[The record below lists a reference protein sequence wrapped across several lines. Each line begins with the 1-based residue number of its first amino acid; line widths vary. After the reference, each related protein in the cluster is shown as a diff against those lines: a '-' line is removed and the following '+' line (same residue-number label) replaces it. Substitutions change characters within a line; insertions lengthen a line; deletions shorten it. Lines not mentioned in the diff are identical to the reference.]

1 MIRIIWDLNNIF
13 LHGFCPD
20 RVYTSLLDMQV
31 KPVQIV
37 SQYFLL
43 FSLLLFMSCKEKFPV
58 SKPEFPALTFDNL
71 DANGGAWKTVI
82 INSSNNFLVDIP
94 VNFDSEEYQQEV
106 AQSKSI
112 VNQRTYAQEVAINHW
127 ASGGVLR
134 WNQIARELVA
144 KYNHPPKDDEKSD
157 PSKPMASPPFAA
169 RAYALLSVAQ
179 YDALVATWFY
189 KYKFRRLSPSH
200 SGLKSS
206 LPETNLPTYPSE
218 DAVVAAVSYKILSKL
233 FPAENDYL
241 YNKAL
246 EHGNTRLWSGANL
259 KSDIIAGGKLG
270 EKIAMKTIEYAQ
282 NDNFENAKDQDQKW
296 KEKAE
301 KVSHAWKSQSN
312 PESSPLLPSMGLV
325 KTWFDKNNVLGN
337 PQPPAP
343 PDLKSEKF
351 KQDIDSVKAIGN
363 TRTPEQKRIAEFW
376 ADGIGTF
383 TPPGHWNKIA
393 EELIRNQHFTELRTA
408 KILQQLNRAQ
418 EDAAI
423 ACWATKYK
431 YFYPRPSQVDEDIKR
446 SLDVP
451 NFPSYTSGHSTF
463 SAAAALV
470 LGHYFPQDSTR
481 LKKMANEAG
490 MSRIYGGIHYF
501 CDNEGGKMCGEKIG
515 KLAVD
520 WGK

>member
-1 MIRIIWDLNNIF
+1 MK
-13 LHGFCPD
+13 
-20 RVYTSLLDMQV
+20 V
-31 KPVQIV
+31 KPLPIKIHFFVCLT
-37 SQYFLL
+37 FLL
-43 FSLLLFMSCKEKFPV
+43 YAGCKENTPV
-58 SKPEFPALTFDNL
+58 SKPEFPPLSFENP

-82 INSSNNFLVDIP
+82 ITSPEDFKIETPASTDA
-94 VNFDSEEYQQEV
+94 DEYQKELIQTKNAV
-106 AQSKSI
+106 S
-112 VNQRTYAQEVAINHW
+112 QRTYAQEVAINYW

-144 KYNHPPKDDEKSD
+144 KYNHPPKEGEPLD
-157 PSKPMASPPFAA
+157 PMKPMASPPFAA

-179 YDALVATWFY
+179 YDALVTAWQY
-189 KYKFRRLSPSH
+189 KYKYMRLSPSH
-200 SGLKSS
+200 SGVKSF
-206 LPETNLPTYPSE
+206 LPSTELPSYPSE
-218 DAVVAAVSYKILSKL
+218 DAVVAAVSYKVLSKL

-246 EHGNTRLWSGANL
+246 EHGNTRLWAGANV
-259 KSDIIAGGKLG
+259 KSDIMAGGILG
-270 EKIAMKTIEYAQ
+270 EQVAEKIIAYALS
-282 NDNFENAKDQDQKW
+282 DNFDNAKDDRQTWKAKAQKVKDAWVSQDDPK
-296 KEKAE
+296 
-301 KVSHAWKSQSN
+301 HA
-312 PESSPLLPSMGLV
+312 PLLPLMGLV
-325 KTWFDKNNVLGN
+325 RTWFDKEQVLGN

-343 PDLKSEKF
+343 PTLKSDEF
-351 KQDIDSVKAIGN
+351 KQDIDSVKKIGD
-363 TRTPEQKRIAEFW
+363 TRTEEQKRIAEFW
-376 ADGIGTF
+376 SDGVGTF

-393 EELIRNQHFTELRTA
+393 EELIRNQHFTELRIA
-408 KILQQLNRAQ
+408 KILQQLNRAE

-431 YFYPRPSQVDEDIKR
+431 YFFPRPTQVDKNIKN
-446 SLDVP
+446 SLNVP

-470 LGHYFPQDSTR
+470 LGHYFPKDSVR

-515 KLAVD
+515 KLAID

>member
-1 MIRIIWDLNNIF
+1 MR
-13 LHGFCPD
+13 
-20 RVYTSLLDMQV
+20 V
-31 KPVQIV
+31 KPIQI
-37 SQYFLL
+37 FIPFFILL
-43 FSLLLFMSCKEKFPV
+43 TLSLLLSCKESTPV
-58 SKPEFPALTFDNL
+58 SKPEFPALTFENP
-71 DANGGAWKTVI
+71 DANGGAWKTII
-82 INSSNNFLVDIP
+82 INSPQDYVVDIP
-94 VNFDSEEYQQEV
+94 AGIDSDEYQKELI
-106 AQSKSI
+106 QSKS
-112 VNQRTYAQEVAINHW
+112 VVSQRTYAQEVAINHW

-144 KYNHPPKDDEKSD
+144 KYNHPPKNGEKPD

-169 RAYALLSVAQ
+169 RTYALLSVAQ
-179 YDALVATWFY
+179 YDALVATWVY
-189 KYKFRRLSPSH
+189 KYKYRRLSPSH
-200 SGLKSS
+200 SGVKSL
-206 LPETNLPTYPSE
+206 LPETELPSYPSE

-259 KSDIIAGGKLG
+259 KSDIIAGGHLG
-270 EKIAMKTIEYAQ
+270 EQIAEKVIAYAQ
-282 NDNFENAKDQDQKW
+282 GDNFDNARDDKQSW
-296 KEKAE
+296 KEKA
-301 KVSHAWKSQSN
+301 KKIKNAWVSQNDPKSN
-312 PESSPLLPSMGLV
+312 PLLPLMGLV
-325 KTWFDKNNVLGN
+325 QTWFDKNEVLGN
-337 PQPPAP
+337 PQPSP
-343 PDLKSEKF
+343 PPSLKSEEFRK
-351 KQDIDSVKAIGN
+351 DIDSVKAIGN
-363 TRTPEQKRIAEFW
+363 TQTPEQKRIAEFW
-376 ADGIGTF
+376 ADGVGTF

-408 KILQQLNRAQ
+408 KILQQLNRAE

-431 YFYPRPSQVDEDIKR
+431 YFFPRPTQVDKEIKN
-446 SLDVP
+446 SLAVP

-515 KLAVD
+515 KLALD

>member
-1 MIRIIWDLNNIF
+1 MSLKPLQIL
-13 LHGFCPD
+13 LHAA
-20 RVYTSLLDMQV
+20 LLC
-31 KPVQIV
+31 I
-37 SQYFLL
+37 LL
-43 FSLLLFMSCKEKFPV
+43 PLSSCKEDTPV
-58 SKPEFPALTFDNL
+58 SKPEFPALTFDNA
-71 DANGGAWKTVI
+71 DANGGAWKTI
-82 INSSNNFLVDIP
+82 IITSPKYYTVDIP
-94 VNFDSEEYQQEV
+94 VSTDSDEYQKELI
-106 AQSKSI
+106 QSKSAI
-112 VNQRTYAQEVAINHW
+112 SQRTYPQEVAINHW

-144 KYNHPPKDDEKSD
+144 KYNHPPKEGEKSD
-157 PSKPMASPPFAA
+157 PTKPMASPPFAA

-189 KYKFRRLSPSH
+189 KYKFMRLSPSH
-200 SGLKSS
+200 SGLKTS
-206 LPETNLPTYPSE
+206 LPETSLPSYPSE

-259 KSDIIAGGKLG
+259 KSDILAGGRLG
-270 EKIAMKTIEYAQ
+270 EQIAEKVIIYAKG
-282 NDNFENAKDQDQKW
+282 DNFDNAKDQDQNW
-296 KEKAE
+296 KDKAK
-301 KVSHAWKSQSN
+301 KVKNAWVSQDDPKHA
-312 PESSPLLPSMGLV
+312 PLLPLMGMV
-325 KTWFDKNNVLGN
+325 QTWFDKNEVLGN

-343 PDLKSEKF
+343 PSLKSEKF
-351 KQDIDSVKAIGN
+351 KKDIDSVKAIGN
-363 TRTPEQKRIAEFW
+363 TQTPEQKRIAEFW
-376 ADGIGTF
+376 ADGVGTF

-408 KILQQLNRAQ
+408 KIFQQLNRAQ

-431 YFYPRPSQVDEDIKR
+431 YFFPRPSQVDNAINH

-470 LGHYFPQDSTR
+470 LGHYFPQDSSR

-520 WGK
+520 WGR

>member
-1 MIRIIWDLNNIF
+1 MNSKPINIF
-13 LHGFCPD
+13 I
-20 RVYTSLLDMQV
+20 Y
-31 KPVQIV
+31 I
-37 SQYFLL
+37 FLVWASFTL
-43 FSLLLFMSCKEKFPV
+43 TSCKESNLV
-58 SKPEFPALTFDNL
+58 AKPEFPALTFENP
-71 DANGGAWKTVI
+71 DANGGAWKNI
-82 INSSNNFLVDIP
+82 LINSPQDYVVEIP
-94 VNFDSEEYQQEV
+94 TNTDSDEYQRELM
-106 AQSKSI
+106 QSKSAI
-112 VNQRTYAQEVAINHW
+112 NQRTYAQEVAINHW

-144 KYNHPPKDDEKSD
+144 KYNHPPKEGEKPD
-157 PSKPMASPPFAA
+157 PLKPMASPPFAA

-189 KYKFRRLSPSH
+189 KYKYRRLSPSH
-200 SGLKSS
+200 NGTKSL
-206 LPETNLPTYPSE
+206 LPETDLPSYPSE

-233 FPAENDYL
+233 FPAESEYL

-246 EHGNTRLWSGANL
+246 EHGNTRLWAGANV
-259 KSDIIAGGKLG
+259 KSDIMAGGQLG
-270 EKIAMKTIEYAQ
+270 EQIAEKVIAYARA
-282 NDNFENAKDQDQKW
+282 DNFDNAKDENQTWKDKVRKVKKAWMSQDDPQK
-296 KEKAE
+296 
-301 KVSHAWKSQSN
+301 
-312 PESSPLLPSMGLV
+312 SPLLPLMGLV
-325 KTWFDKNNVLGN
+325 QTWFDKNEVLGN
-337 PQPPAP
+337 PQPTP
-343 PDLKSEKF
+343 PPTIGSNTFQK
-351 KQDIDSVKAIGN
+351 DIDSVKAIGN
-363 TRTPEQKRIAEFW
+363 TQTPEQKRIAEFW
-376 ADGIGTF
+376 ADGVGTF

-408 KILQQLNRAQ
+408 KILQQLNRAE

-431 YFYPRPSQVDEDIKR
+431 YFFPRPSQVDKDLKH
-446 SLDVP
+446 SLSVP

-470 LGHYFPQDSTR
+470 LGHYFPQDSSR

>member
-1 MIRIIWDLNNIF
+1 MRLKYLQLLLI
-13 LHGFCPD
+13 
-20 RVYTSLLDMQV
+20 TSLLFTLIQL
-31 KPVQIV
+31 
-37 SQYFLL
+37 SG
-43 FSLLLFMSCKEKFPV
+43 CKDNTPI
-58 SKPEFPALTFDNL
+58 SKPEFSALTFENP
-71 DANGGAWKTVI
+71 DANGGAWKTI
-82 INSSNNFLVDIP
+82 IIASPKDYIVDVPFSI
-94 VNFDSEEYQQEV
+94 DSDEYQKELK
-106 AQSKSI
+106 QSKLI
-112 VNQRTYAQEVAINHW
+112 VSKVTYAQEVAINHW

-144 KYNHPPKDDEKSD
+144 KYNHPPKNGVNPD
-157 PSKPMASPPFAA
+157 PLKPMASPPFAA

-200 SGLKSS
+200 NGLKSS
-206 LPETNLPTYPSE
+206 LPESDLPSYPSE

-233 FPAENDYL
+233 FPAENEYL

-246 EHGNTRLWSGANL
+246 EHGNTKLWSGANL
-259 KSDIIAGGKLG
+259 KSDILAGGRLG
-270 EKIAMKTIEYAQ
+270 EKVAEKVIAYAKG
-282 NDNFENAKDQDQKW
+282 DNFDNAKDQDQTW
-296 KEKAE
+296 KDKAK
-301 KVSHAWKSQSN
+301 KVKRAWVSQN
-312 PESSPLLPSMGLV
+312 DPQSSPLLPLMGMV
-325 KTWFDKNNVLGN
+325 QTWFDKNEVLGN
-337 PQPPAP
+337 PQPSP
-343 PDLKSEKF
+343 PPSLKSEEF
-351 KQDIDSVKAIGN
+351 KKDIDSVKAIGN
-363 TRTPEQKRIAEFW
+363 TQTPEQKRIAEFW
-376 ADGIGTF
+376 ADGVGTY

-408 KILQQLNRAQ
+408 KIMQQLNRAE

-431 YFYPRPSQVDEDIKR
+431 YFFPRPSQVDKNITN

-470 LGHYFPQDSTR
+470 LGHYFPQDSAR

>member
-1 MIRIIWDLNNIF
+1 MKVKSTQIF
-13 LHGFCPD
+13 IQFFI
-20 RVYTSLLDMQV
+20 LLT
-31 KPVQIV
+31 
-37 SQYFLL
+37 LL
-43 FSLLLFMSCKEKFPV
+43 FLSNCKKEAPV
-58 SKPEFPALTFDNL
+58 SNPEFPALTFDNP
-71 DANGGAWKTVI
+71 DANGGAWKTI
-82 INSSNNFLVDIP
+82 IITSPNDFSVDIP
-94 VNFDSEEYQQEV
+94 VNLDSEEYKQEL
-106 AQSKSI
+106 AQSKFV
-112 VNQRTYAQEVAINHW
+112 VNQRTYAQQVAINYW

-144 KYNHPPKDDEKSD
+144 KYNHPPKEGQKSD
-157 PSKPMASPPFAA
+157 PTKPMASPPFAA
-169 RAYALLSVAQ
+169 RVYALLSVAQ

-189 KYKFRRLSPSH
+189 KYKFGRLSPSH
-200 SGLKSS
+200 NGLKSS
-206 LPETNLPTYPSE
+206 SPETNMPSYPSE
-218 DAVVAAVSYKILSKL
+218 DAVVAAVSYNILSKL

-241 YNKAL
+241 YSKAL
-246 EHGNTRLWSGANL
+246 EHGNTKLWSGANL
-259 KSDIIAGGKLG
+259 KSDILAGGQLG
-270 EKIAMKTIEYAQ
+270 EQVAKKVIAYAKG
-282 NDNFENAKDQDQKW
+282 DNFDNAKDQDQNW
-296 KEKAE
+296 KDKANKIKNSWVSQDEK
-301 KVSHAWKSQSN
+301 KHA
-312 PESSPLLPSMGLV
+312 PLLPLMGMV
-325 KTWFDKNNVLGN
+325 QTWFDKNEVLGN

-343 PDLKSEKF
+343 PSLKSDEF
-351 KQDIDSVKAIGN
+351 KKDIDSVKAIGN

-408 KILQQLNRAQ
+408 KILQQLNRVQ

-431 YFYPRPSQVDEDIKR
+431 YFFPRPSQVDKDIR
-446 SLDVP
+446 HSLDVP

-463 SAAAALV
+463 SAAAASV
-470 LGHYFPQDSTR
+470 LGHYFPQDSAR

>member
-1 MIRIIWDLNNIF
+1 MSVKPLQIF
-13 LHGFCPD
+13 LH
-20 RVYTSLLDMQV
+20 TALLCT
-31 KPVQIV
+31 
-37 SQYFLL
+37 LL
-43 FSLLLFMSCKEKFPV
+43 PLSSCKEDTPV
-58 SKPEFPALTFDNL
+58 SKSEFPALTFENP
-71 DANGGAWKTVI
+71 DANGGAWKTI
-82 INSSNNFLVDIP
+82 IIASPKDYSVDVP
-94 VNFDSEEYQQEV
+94 VSVDSDEYQKELI
-106 AQSKSI
+106 QSKSAI
-112 VNQRTYAQEVAINHW
+112 SQRTYAQEVAINHW

-144 KYNHPPKDDEKSD
+144 KYNHPPKEGEKSD
-157 PSKPMASPPFAA
+157 PTKPMASPPFAA

-200 SGLKSS
+200 NGLKSS
-206 LPETNLPTYPSE
+206 LLENNLPSYPSE

-259 KSDIIAGGKLG
+259 KSDILAGGRLG
-270 EKIAMKTIEYAQ
+270 EQVAEKVIAYAKG
-282 NDNFENAKDQDQKW
+282 DNFDNAKDQDQTW
-296 KEKAE
+296 KDKAR
-301 KVSHAWKSQSN
+301 KIKRSWISQNDPKS
-312 PESSPLLPSMGLV
+312 PPLLPLMGLV
-325 KTWFDKNNVLGN
+325 QTWFDKNEVLGN
-337 PQPPAP
+337 PQPSP
-343 PDLKSEKF
+343 PPSLKSEEF
-351 KQDIDSVKAIGN
+351 KKDIDSVKAIGN
-363 TRTPEQKRIAEFW
+363 TQTPEQKRIAEFW
-376 ADGIGTF
+376 ADGVGTF

-408 KILQQLNRAQ
+408 KIFQQLNRAE

-431 YFYPRPSQVDEDIKR
+431 YFFPRPTQVDKDIKN
-446 SLDVP
+446 SLAVP

-470 LGHYFPQDSTR
+470 LGHYFPQDSAR

>member
-1 MIRIIWDLNNIF
+1 M
-13 LHGFCPD
+13 
-20 RVYTSLLDMQV
+20 SV
-31 KPVQIV
+31 KPLQI
-37 SQYFLL
+37 LL
-43 FSLLLFMSCKEKFPV
+43 HTALLCILLPLPSCKEDTPV
-58 SKPEFPALTFDNL
+58 SKPEFPALTFENP
-71 DANGGAWKTVI
+71 DANGGAWKTI
-82 INSSNNFLVDIP
+82 IIASPKDYSVDVP
-94 VNFDSEEYQQEV
+94 VSVDSDEYQKELT
-106 AQSKSI
+106 QSKSAI
-112 VNQRTYAQEVAINHW
+112 SQRTYAQNVAINHW

-144 KYNHPPKDDEKSD
+144 KYNHPPKEGEKID
-157 PSKPMASPPFAA
+157 PTKPMASPPFAA

-200 SGLKSS
+200 NGLKST
-206 LPETNLPTYPSE
+206 LPESNLPSYPSE

-259 KSDIIAGGKLG
+259 KSDILAGGRLG
-270 EKIAMKTIEYAQ
+270 EQVAEKVIAYSKG
-282 NDNFENAKDQDQKW
+282 DNFDNAKDQDQNW
-296 KEKAE
+296 QDKA
-301 KVSHAWKSQSN
+301 KKIKNSWVSQDETKHA
-312 PESSPLLPSMGLV
+312 PLLPLMGMV
-325 KTWFDKNNVLGN
+325 QTWFDKNEVLGN

-343 PDLKSEKF
+343 PSLKSDEFRK
-351 KQDIDSVKAIGN
+351 DIDSVKAIGN

-376 ADGIGTF
+376 ADGVGTF

-431 YFYPRPSQVDEDIKR
+431 YFFPRPTQVDKDIKN
-446 SLDVP
+446 SLSVP

-470 LGHYFPQDSTR
+470 LGHYFPQDSSR

-520 WGK
+520 WGR

>member
-1 MIRIIWDLNNIF
+1 MKLKF
-13 LHGFCPD
+13 LPFLLHI
-20 RVYTSLLDMQV
+20 SLL
-31 KPVQIV
+31 II
-37 SQYFLL
+37 
-43 FSLLLFMSCKEKFPV
+43 LLLPSGCKENTPL
-58 SKPEFPALTFDNL
+58 SKPEFPPLTFENP

-82 INSSNNFLVDIP
+82 IKHPADFLVDIP
-94 VNFDSEEYQQEV
+94 ANTDSDEYQRELLE
-106 AQSKSI
+106 SKAI
-112 VNQRTYAQEVAINHW
+112 IKQRTYAQEVAINYW

-144 KYNHPPKDDEKSD
+144 KYNHPPKEGEKPD
-157 PSKPMASPPFAA
+157 PNKPMASPPFAA

-179 YDALVATWFY
+179 YDALVATWYY

-200 SGLKSS
+200 SGLKSI
-206 LPETNLPTYPSE
+206 LPETELPSYPSE

-241 YNKAL
+241 YGKAL
-246 EHGNTRLWSGANL
+246 EHGNTRLWSGANV
-259 KSDIIAGGKLG
+259 KSDIMAGGELG
-270 EKIAMKTIEYAQ
+270 EQVARKAIAYA
-282 NDNFENAKDQDQKW
+282 NDDNFNGAND
-296 KEKAE
+296 KEQN
-301 KVSHAWKSQSN
+301 WKSKSKKIKGAWVSQDD
-312 PESSPLLPSMGLV
+312 PKHAPLLPLLGLV
-325 KTWFDKNNVLGN
+325 RTWFNKEDVLGN
-337 PQPPAP
+337 PKQTPPPA
-343 PDLKSEKF
+343 LNSKEF
-351 KQDIDSVKAIGN
+351 KQDIDSVKAISD
-363 TRTPEQKRIAEFW
+363 TRTPEQKRIAEYW
-376 ADGIGTF
+376 ADGVGTF

-393 EELIRNQHFTELRTA
+393 EELIRNQQFTELKTA
-408 KILQQLNRAQ
+408 KVLQQLNRAE

-431 YFYPRPSQVDEDIKR
+431 YFFPRPTQVNKEIKPVVP
-446 SLDVP
+446 VP

-470 LGHYFPQDSTR
+470 LGHYFPAKADS

-490 MSRIYGGIHYF
+490 LSRVYGGIHYF

>member
-1 MIRIIWDLNNIF
+1 M
-13 LHGFCPD
+13 
-20 RVYTSLLDMQV
+20 SV
-31 KPVQIV
+31 KPLQI
-37 SQYFLL
+37 LL
-43 FSLLLFMSCKEKFPV
+43 HTALLCILLPLLSCKEDTPV
-58 SKPEFPALTFDNL
+58 SKPEFPALTFENP
-71 DANGGAWKTVI
+71 DANGGAWKTI
-82 INSSNNFLVDIP
+82 IITSPKDYSVDVP
-94 VNFDSEEYQQEV
+94 VSADSDEYQKELT
-106 AQSKSI
+106 QSKSAI
-112 VNQRTYAQEVAINHW
+112 SQRTYAQNVAINHW

-144 KYNHPPKDDEKSD
+144 KYNHPPKEGEKID
-157 PSKPMASPPFAA
+157 PTKPMASPPFAA

-200 SGLKSS
+200 NGLKSS
-206 LPETNLPTYPSE
+206 LPESNLPSYPSE

-259 KSDIIAGGKLG
+259 KSDILAGGRLG
-270 EKIAMKTIEYAQ
+270 EQVAEKVIAYSKG
-282 NDNFENAKDQDQKW
+282 DNFDNAKDQDQNWQDKAKKIKNSW
-296 KEKAE
+296 VSQDEK
-301 KVSHAWKSQSN
+301 KHA
-312 PESSPLLPSMGLV
+312 PLLPLMGMV
-325 KTWFDKNNVLGN
+325 QTWFDKNEVLGN

-343 PDLKSEKF
+343 PSLKSEEF
-351 KQDIDSVKAIGN
+351 KKDIDSVKAIGN

-376 ADGIGTF
+376 ADGVGTF

-408 KILQQLNRAQ
+408 KILQQLNRAE

-431 YFYPRPSQVDEDIKR
+431 YFFPRPTQVDRDIKN
-446 SLDVP
+446 SLAVP

-463 SAAAALV
+463 SAAAAFV
-470 LGHYFPQDSTR
+470 LGHYFPKDSTR

-520 WGK
+520 WGR

>member
-1 MIRIIWDLNNIF
+1 MMSVKPLQIF
-13 LHGFCPD
+13 LH
-20 RVYTSLLDMQV
+20 TALLC
-31 KPVQIV
+31 I
-37 SQYFLL
+37 LL
-43 FSLLLFMSCKEKFPV
+43 PLSSCKEDTPV
-58 SKPEFPALTFDNL
+58 SKPEFPALTFDNP
-71 DANGGAWKTVI
+71 DANGGAWKTI
-82 INSSNNFLVDIP
+82 IIASPKEYSVDVP
-94 VNFDSEEYQQEV
+94 VSIDSDEYQKELI
-106 AQSKSI
+106 QSKSAI
-112 VNQRTYAQEVAINHW
+112 SQRTYAQNVAINHW

-144 KYNHPPKDDEKSD
+144 KYNHPPKEGEKPD
-157 PSKPMASPPFAA
+157 PTKPMASPPFAA

-189 KYKFRRLSPSH
+189 KYKFGRLSPSH
-200 SGLKSS
+200 NGLKSL
-206 LPETNLPTYPSE
+206 LPEKNLPSYPSE
-218 DAVVAAVSYKILSKL
+218 DAVIAAVSYKVLSRL

-241 YNKAL
+241 YSKAL

-259 KSDIIAGGKLG
+259 KSDILAGGRLG
-270 EKIAMKTIEYAQ
+270 EQVAEKVITYSKG
-282 NDNFENAKDQDQKW
+282 DNFDNAKDQDQTW
-296 KEKAE
+296 KDKA
-301 KVSHAWKSQSN
+301 KKIKNAWISQNDPKS
-312 PESSPLLPSMGLV
+312 PPLLPLMGMV
-325 KTWFDKNNVLGN
+325 QTWFDKNEVLGN
-337 PQPPAP
+337 PQPSSPPA
-343 PDLKSEKF
+343 LKSTEF
-351 KQDIDSVKAIGN
+351 KQDIDSVKKIGD
-363 TRTPEQKRIAEFW
+363 TRTEEQKRIAEFW
-376 ADGIGTF
+376 ADGVGTF

-408 KILQQLNRAQ
+408 KIYQQLNRAE

-431 YFYPRPSQVDEDIKR
+431 YFFPRPTQVDKDIKN
-446 SLDVP
+446 SLAVP

-470 LGHYFPQDSTR
+470 LGHYFPQDSAR

-490 MSRIYGGIHYF
+490 ISRIYGGIHYF

>member
-1 MIRIIWDLNNIF
+1 M
-13 LHGFCPD
+13 HGFCPK
-20 RVYTSLLDMQV
+20 RVYTSLFTMSV
-31 KPVQIV
+31 KPFQI
-37 SQYFLL
+37 LL
-43 FSLLLFMSCKEKFPV
+43 HTALLCILLPLSSCKEDIPV

-71 DANGGAWKTVI
+71 DVNGGAWKTI
-82 INSSNNFLVDIP
+82 IITSPKDYIVDVPVSVNSD
-94 VNFDSEEYQQEV
+94 EYQKELI
-106 AQSKSI
+106 QSKSVI
-112 VNQRTYAQEVAINHW
+112 SQRTYAQEVAINHW

-144 KYNHPPKDDEKSD
+144 KYNHPPKDGEKPD
-157 PSKPMASPPFAA
+157 PTKPMASPPFAA

-200 SGLKSS
+200 NGLKSS
-206 LPETNLPTYPSE
+206 LPETNLPSYPSE

-233 FPAENDYL
+233 FPAENEYL

-259 KSDIIAGGKLG
+259 KSDIFAGGQLG
-270 EKIAMKTIEYAQ
+270 EQVAEKAIAYAKG
-282 NDNFENAKDQDQKW
+282 DNFDNAKDQDQNW
-296 KEKAE
+296 KENAK
-301 KVSHAWKSQSN
+301 KVKNAWISQDDQKHA
-312 PESSPLLPSMGLV
+312 PLLPLMGMV
-325 KTWFDKNNVLGN
+325 QTWFDKNEVLGN

-343 PDLKSEKF
+343 PSLESEKF
-351 KQDIDSVKAIGN
+351 RKDIDSVKAIGN
-363 TRTPEQKRIAEFW
+363 TQTPEQKRIAEFW
-376 ADGIGTF
+376 ADGVGTF

-408 KILQQLNRAQ
+408 KILQQLNRAE

-431 YFYPRPSQVDEDIKR
+431 YFFPRPTQVDKEIKN
-446 SLDVP
+446 SLAVP

-520 WGK
+520 WGR

>member
-1 MIRIIWDLNNIF
+1 M
-13 LHGFCPD
+13 
-20 RVYTSLLDMQV
+20 SV
-31 KPVQIV
+31 KPLQI
-37 SQYFLL
+37 LL
-43 FSLLLFMSCKEKFPV
+43 HTALLCILLPLPSCKEDTPM
-58 SKPEFPALTFDNL
+58 SKPEFPALTFENP
-71 DANGGAWKTVI
+71 DANGGAWKTI
-82 INSSNNFLVDIP
+82 IITSPKHYSVDVP
-94 VNFDSEEYQQEV
+94 VSVDSDEYQKELT
-106 AQSKSI
+106 QSKSAI
-112 VNQRTYAQEVAINHW
+112 SQRTYAQNVAINHW

-144 KYNHPPKDDEKSD
+144 KYNHPPKEGEKID
-157 PSKPMASPPFAA
+157 PTKPMASPPFAA

-200 SGLKSS
+200 NGLKST
-206 LPETNLPTYPSE
+206 LPESNLPSYPSE

-259 KSDIIAGGKLG
+259 KSDILAGGRLG
-270 EKIAMKTIEYAQ
+270 EQVAEKVIAYAKG
-282 NDNFENAKDQDQKW
+282 DNFDNAKDQDQNWQDKAKKIKNSW
-296 KEKAE
+296 VSQDEK
-301 KVSHAWKSQSN
+301 KHA
-312 PESSPLLPSMGLV
+312 PLLPLMGMV
-325 KTWFDKNNVLGN
+325 QTWFDKNEVLGN

-343 PDLKSEKF
+343 PSLKSEAF
-351 KQDIDSVKAIGN
+351 KKDIDSVKAIGN
-363 TRTPEQKRIAEFW
+363 TQTPEQKRIAEFW
-376 ADGIGTF
+376 ADGVGTF

-431 YFYPRPSQVDEDIKR
+431 YFFPRPTQVDKDIKN
-446 SLDVP
+446 SLSVP

-470 LGHYFPQDSTR
+470 LGHYFPQDSSR

-490 MSRIYGGIHYF
+490 ISRIYGGIHYF

-520 WGK
+520 WGR

>member
-1 MIRIIWDLNNIF
+1 M
-13 LHGFCPD
+13 
-20 RVYTSLLDMQV
+20 SV
-31 KPVQIV
+31 KPLQI
-37 SQYFLL
+37 LL
-43 FSLLLFMSCKEKFPV
+43 HTAMLCILLPLSSCKEDTPM
-58 SKPEFPALTFDNL
+58 SKPEFPALTFENL
-71 DANGGAWKTVI
+71 DANGGAWKTI
-82 INSSNNFLVDIP
+82 IITSPKDYSVDVP
-94 VNFDSEEYQQEV
+94 VSVDSDEYQKELT
-106 AQSKSI
+106 QSKSAI
-112 VNQRTYAQEVAINHW
+112 SQRTYAQNVAINHW
-127 ASGGVLR
+127 ASGGILR

-144 KYNHPPKDDEKSD
+144 KYNHPPKKGEKID
-157 PSKPMASPPFAA
+157 PTKPMASPPFAA

-200 SGLKSS
+200 NGLESS
-206 LPETNLPTYPSE
+206 LPESNLPSYPSE

-259 KSDIIAGGKLG
+259 KSDILAGGRLG
-270 EKIAMKTIEYAQ
+270 EQVAEKMIAYSKG
-282 NDNFENAKDQDQKW
+282 DNFDNAKDQDQNW
-296 KEKAE
+296 QDKA
-301 KVSHAWKSQSN
+301 KKIKNSWVSQDETKHA
-312 PESSPLLPSMGLV
+312 PLLPLMGMV
-325 KTWFDKNNVLGN
+325 QTWFDKNEVLGN

-343 PDLKSEKF
+343 PSLKSNEF
-351 KQDIDSVKAIGN
+351 KKDIDSVKAIGN

-376 ADGIGTF
+376 ADGVGTF

-393 EELIRNQHFTELRTA
+393 EELIRDQHFTELRTA
-408 KILQQLNRAQ
+408 KILQQLNRTQ

-431 YFYPRPSQVDEDIKR
+431 YFFPRPTQVDKDIKN
-446 SLDVP
+446 SLSVP

-470 LGHYFPQDSTR
+470 LGHYFPKDSSR

>member
-1 MIRIIWDLNNIF
+1 
-13 LHGFCPD
+13 
-20 RVYTSLLDMQV
+20 MQV
-31 KPVQIV
+31 KPTQIV
-37 SQYFLL
+37 NQFFLL
-43 FSLLLFMSCKEKFPV
+43 LSLLLFVSCKENIPV
-58 SKPEFPALTFDNL
+58 SKPEFPALTFDNP
-71 DANGGAWKTVI
+71 DANGGAWKTI
-82 INSSNNFLVDIP
+82 IIISPNDFLVDIP
-94 VNFDSEEYQQEV
+94 VNFDSEEYKQEL
-106 AQSKSI
+106 AQSKSA
-112 VNQRTYAQEVAINHW
+112 VNQRTYAHEVAINYW
-127 ASGGVLR
+127 ASGSVLR

-144 KYNHPPKDDEKSD
+144 KYNHPPTEGKKPD
-157 PSKPMASPPFAA
+157 PTKPMASPPFAA

-189 KYKFRRLSPSH
+189 KYKFGRLSPSH
-200 SGLKSS
+200 NGLKSS
-206 LPETNLPTYPSE
+206 LPETNLPSYPSE
-218 DAVVAAVSYKILSKL
+218 DAVIAAVSYKILSKL

-270 EKIAMKTIEYAQ
+270 EQIAKKVIEYAQ

-296 KEKAE
+296 KEKVG
-301 KVSHAWKSQSN
+301 KINNAWVSQS
-312 PESSPLLPSMGLV
+312 SSKSPPLLPLMGLV
-325 KTWFDKNNVLGN
+325 RTWFDKNEVLGN

-343 PDLKSEKF
+343 PDFKSEKF

-376 ADGIGTF
+376 ADGVGTF

-393 EELIRNQHFTELRTA
+393 EELIRNQYFTELRTA
-408 KILQQLNRAQ
+408 KILQQLNRAE

-431 YFYPRPSQVDEDIKR
+431 YFFPRPTQVDKEIKN
-446 SLDVP
+446 SLSVP

-470 LGHYFPQDSTR
+470 LGHYFPQDSSR

>member
-1 MIRIIWDLNNIF
+1 M
-13 LHGFCPD
+13 
-20 RVYTSLLDMQV
+20 SV
-31 KPVQIV
+31 KPLQI
-37 SQYFLL
+37 LL
-43 FSLLLFMSCKEKFPV
+43 HTAMLCILLPLSSCKEDTPM
-58 SKPEFPALTFDNL
+58 SKPEFPALTFENL
-71 DANGGAWKTVI
+71 DANGGAWKTI
-82 INSSNNFLVDIP
+82 IITSPKDYSVDVP
-94 VNFDSEEYQQEV
+94 VSVDSDEYQKELT
-106 AQSKSI
+106 QSKSAI
-112 VNQRTYAQEVAINHW
+112 SQRTYAQNVAINHW
-127 ASGGVLR
+127 ASGGILR

-144 KYNHPPKDDEKSD
+144 KYNHPPKKGEKID
-157 PSKPMASPPFAA
+157 PTKPMASPPFAA

-200 SGLKSS
+200 NGLESS
-206 LPETNLPTYPSE
+206 LPESNLPSYPSE

-259 KSDIIAGGKLG
+259 KSDILAGGRLG
-270 EKIAMKTIEYAQ
+270 EQVAEKMIAYSKG
-282 NDNFENAKDQDQKW
+282 DNFDNAKDQDQNW
-296 KEKAE
+296 QDKA
-301 KVSHAWKSQSN
+301 KKIKNSWVSQDETKHA
-312 PESSPLLPSMGLV
+312 PLLPLMGMV
-325 KTWFDKNNVLGN
+325 QTWFDKNEVLGN

-343 PDLKSEKF
+343 PSLKSNEF
-351 KQDIDSVKAIGN
+351 KKDIDSVKAIGN

-376 ADGIGTF
+376 ADGVGTF

-393 EELIRNQHFTELRTA
+393 EELIRDQHFTELRTA

-431 YFYPRPSQVDEDIKR
+431 YFFPRPTQVDKDIKN
-446 SLDVP
+446 SLSVP

-470 LGHYFPQDSTR
+470 LGHYFPKDSSR

>member
-1 MIRIIWDLNNIF
+1 MK
-13 LHGFCPD
+13 
-20 RVYTSLLDMQV
+20 V
-31 KPVQIV
+31 KPLH
-37 SQYFLL
+37 FLVH
-43 FSLLLFMSCKEKFPV
+43 FSLLIASLLILSCKESTPV
-58 SKPEFPALTFDNL
+58 SKPEFSALTFDNP

-82 INSSNNFLVDIP
+82 INSPQDYSVETPQSTDSDIYQ
-94 VNFDSEEYQQEV
+94 SELI
-106 AQSKSI
+106 QSKSA
-112 VNQRTYAQEVAINHW
+112 VAQRTYAQEVATNYW

-144 KYNHPPKDDEKSD
+144 KYNHPPKEGEVSD
-157 PSKPMASPPFAA
+157 PTKPMASPPFAA

-189 KYKFRRLSPSH
+189 KYKYRRLSPSH
-200 SGLKSS
+200 SGVKSF
-206 LPETNLPTYPSE
+206 LPETELPSYPSE
-218 DAVVAAVSYKILSKL
+218 DAVIAAVSYKILSKL
-233 FPAENDYL
+233 FPAENEYL

-246 EHGNTRLWSGANL
+246 EHGNTRLWAGANV
-259 KSDIIAGGKLG
+259 KSDIVAGGQLG
-270 EKIAMKTIEYAQ
+270 TKIAQKVIEYAR
-282 NDNFENAKDQDQKW
+282 NDNFDSAKDKDQNWKAKADKIKKGWISQDDPK
-296 KEKAE
+296 
-301 KVSHAWKSQSN
+301 HA
-312 PESSPLLPSMGLV
+312 PLLPLMGMV
-325 KTWFDKNNVLGN
+325 QTWFDKNEVLGN
-337 PQPPAP
+337 PQPSPPPA
-343 PDLKSEKF
+343 LESKEF
-351 KQDIDSVKAIGN
+351 KQDIDSVKKIGD

-376 ADGIGTF
+376 ADGVGTF

-393 EELIRNQHFTELRTA
+393 EELLRKEKFTELRIA
-408 KILQQLNRAQ
+408 KILQQLNRAE

-431 YFYPRPSQVDEDIKR
+431 YFFPRPTQVDKTIKN
-446 SLDVP
+446 SLSVP

-470 LGHYFPQDSTR
+470 LGHYFPKDSTR